1 MFFNA
6 SIGSAASYAAKS
18 NWLEARRLEG
28 VINKMKFG
36 RRLSYDEKAFLK
48 LQEPELYEK
57 AIKIEEERAEFRRE
71 LSNCKTKQEVL
82 QARSA
87 RATNLRTE
95 ARNNGDAKSMTMRLM
110 AMLDE
115 FSDFAKGL
123 GS

>member
-48 LQEPELYEK
+48 LQSRNY
-57 AIKIEEERAEFRRE
+57 
-71 LSNCKTKQEVL
+71 TKKP
-82 QARSA
+82 S
-87 RATNLRTE
+87 
-95 ARNNGDAKSMTMRLM
+95 K
-110 AMLDE
+110 
-115 FSDFAKGL
+115 
-123 GS
+123 